1 MERLCLLIVCFLCCL
16 QVDAQFTQYGRT
28 LEYHGRQKKT
38 NYISPVSISFQGC
51 SSTTNDKTGHL
62 SLVFPNAKA
71 GNVVSCTDLEISNS
85 KYVVFN
91 RNDFE
96 IWTLGDRTLPIVLC
110 EKSKIDNYEAIYTKV
125 QMEAANAK
133 YESKKKELKRSELD
147 KQELLKKIEQLKREH
162 SEEIKEIKENALIF
176 AYIDEEKLDSLQYQQ
191 HLCILNN
198 DIEGAVRLGK
208 QIDFKNNMEKQLSNY
223 EKSIA
228 KTQELGLK
236 LFQKAEALYLHIT
249 NCELLSTEKDSLR
262 EDYDIL
268 IKCYRTLLKQYP
280 NNFKC
285 TENLYNNTKTKL
297 GNILYKYAELYLDF
311 LTYDDWFP
319 NDFYRDPWRE
329 FENNPSLIDSM
340 EEELVWKVDSLTCSY
355 IREAS
360 LYKNSKAILW
370 IIFNGKNYDERK
382 LYAKILLDGLKS
394 GELNIPDEK
403 YSYYDIK
410 DICESFP
417 DFQIEDNEKI
427 LYYSIISD
435 STVSVAHFYNK
446 SPRLNKVKI
455 PRVVKYHG
463 NKYIVTQIGVAAF
476 GDTSYEALYLK
487 PGIHRGE
494 WNTINNYFEQYNDT
508 ISTTITDSGN
518 DICFEQDNDTISIT
532 ITDSFSIYLPKT
544 IEYIGAGAFSPR
556 LSRFSIKIN
565 KIPNKLKILRHSS
578 FYCCKF
584 KKNIV
589 IPDNIEI
596 IEPDALP
603 DFYSIYLPKSL
614 KKLDCLNGF
623 WGGNFDNSIGKI
635 EGINNN
641 PNFRM
646 IDGALYTAD
655 SSYVYL
661 GTVGHHNKRLNV
673 TKNQKFD
680 ESFFERLHY
689 TRLWHET
696 EFIDSISI
704 DERNP
709 YYSYYDHCIYT
720 KQLDTLLYILP
731 SVDKVQLSENLKQID
746 VYDTP
751 STIYYKIPDEMSPE
765 GLKECL
771 EVLFTS
777 SCKFELYGKEYKKE
791 SDNDISNID
800 FLDSLL
806 IDNKKST
813 KLLCVKALSY
823 LEDDKFYQAS
833 DLLNSIEV
841 SDASDDTKLSCYSLL
856 LDSCRAYTKRID
868 TYMEE
873 YKNTKSSNHEK
884 MVEICLKLRDYYNN
898 TADYLNT
905 ELSIYEAFYINW
917 VLGAQASYSERYN
930 SLFYMEKGISYALK
944 LVNEFDTDEYK
955 NEVSDFYVS
964 LANVAL
970 HNNDEGLKAL
980 QYANK
985 SLELNP
991 QNIEAYEALGSYFYN
1006 YGGVEK
1012 NRKIKELII
1021 KVEKLDSNY
1030 SKSKDNLLYQLL
1042 SGKEDL

>member
-38 NYISPVSISFQGC
+38 NYTSPVSISFQGC

-147 KQELLKKIEQLKREH
+147 KQELLKKIEKLKREH

-198 DIEGAVRLGK
+198 DIEGAIRLGK

-236 LFQKAEALYLHIT
+236 LFKKAEALYLHIT

-297 GNILYKYAELYLDF
+297 GNILYKYAELYLD
-311 LTYDDWFP
+311 LNPSWSSKEDDDRNQWV
-319 NDFYRDPWRE
+319 DFGNE
-329 FENNPSLIDSM
+329 PSLI

-355 IREAS
+355 MREAS
-360 LYKNSKAILW
+360 LYKNTKAILW
-370 IIFNGKNYDERK
+370 IIFNGENYKERK
-382 LYAKILLDGLKS
+382 LYAKTLFDGLKS
-394 GELNIPDEK
+394 GELNIPDEF

-435 STVSVAHFYNK
+435 STVSVAHFYSK
-446 SPRLNKVKI
+446 KPRLNKIKI
-455 PRVVKYHG
+455 PQVVKYHG

-476 GDTSYEALYLK
+476 GDTSHEALLK
-487 PGIHRGE
+487 TGIHRGE
-494 WNTINNYFEQYNDT
+494 WNTINNYFGQDDDS
-508 ISTTITDSGN
+508 ISTTITNSEN
-518 DICFEQDNDTISIT
+518 ENY
-532 ITDSFSIYLPKT
+532 FSVYLPNT
-544 IEYIGAGAFSPR
+544 IEYIGAGAFFPR
-556 LSRFSIKIN
+556 LSCLSIKIN
-565 KIPNKLKILRHSS
+565 GISNKLKILRQNS
-578 FYCCKF
+578 FRGCKF
-584 KKNIV
+584 GKNIV
-589 IPDNIEI
+589 IPDNVEI
-596 IEPDALP
+596 IEKDALP
-603 DFYSIYLPKSL
+603 IDLYSIYLPKSL

-696 EFIDSISI
+696 DFIDSISF

-709 YYSYYDHCIYT
+709 YYSYYNHCIYT

-731 SVDKVQLSENLKQID
+731 SVDKVQLAENLKQID
-746 VYDTP
+746 VEDMP

-777 SCKFELYGKEYKKE
+777 SSKFELYGKEYKKE

-833 DLLNSIEV
+833 DLLDSIEA
-841 SDASDDTKLSCYSLL
+841 SDDSDDTKLSCYSLL

-917 VLGAQASYSERYN
+917 VLGAQASYSEIYN

-1006 YGGVEK
+1006 YGGAEK

-1021 KVEKLDSNY
+1021 KVENLDSNY